1 MASAESR
8 QSKWVGIVVV
18 LGLIGAGVAAY
29 LNEPRD
35 PSYDPATAPEGL
47 PRKVAQ
53 LLSAHTAS
61 RQVGPAP
68 EGPIYLSVRRKGQ
81 RLAETWEDGDNWRAQ
96 VVSALD
102 RLRSSDPS
110 IETQAETIV
119 LCLPHAYEPLRLR
132 RKRPPLSNIFRG
144 ARGLELKHGR
154 TTVRHC
160 PTEMLARNASSDLL
174 VKEFQRTQEL
184 SEDEFY
190 DEASARSFE
199 AHQLLITLGDKPGV
213 RTMLRGNTL
222 VEMKDVNRAGVEGLA
237 KAMTDWMV
245 NGLQPDGR
253 MVYRYFPSRGA
264 ESRNNNMIR
273 QFMASVCLVRLGN
286 YHGDEK
292 LREMAERNLRYNFN
306 HFFFR
311 DGDVGLI
318 TFRNKSKLG
327 AAALAALGVVEAP
340 FRDKLAQYELP
351 LRAMTRTMQN
361 ADGSFQT
368 FYKQER
374 RDNQN
379 FYPGET
385 QLLWAVLYE
394 QTGDPELLE
403 RIMRSFRYY
412 RTWHLEGQSEKGRP
426 NRNPAF
432 IPWHTQALVKVWM
445 KTQDPELSDFV
456 FEMNDWLLG
465 VQEWDGAR
473 YPDSRGRFYD
483 GARPFGPPHASSTGV
498 YLEGLIDAY
507 RMAVAIGDEERRHAY
522 RRAILRG
529 LRSLMQL
536 QFRDEVD
543 MFYISKPKAVYG
555 GIRTTLYDNSIR
567 VDNVQHGLM
576 GILRIL
582 ETFNAEGPW

>member
-1 MASAESR
+1 MSSEESG
-8 QSKWVGIVVV
+8 QSKWVGIGIA
-18 LGLIGAGVAAY
+18 LCLIGAGVAAF

-35 PSYDPATAPEGL
+35 PAYDPQTAAEGL
-47 PRKVAQ
+47 PRRVAK
-53 LLSAHTAS
+53 LLSEHTAT

-68 EGPIYLSVRRKGQ
+68 EGPIYLTVRRDGH
-81 RLAETWEDGDNWRAQ
+81 RLAETWQDGDNWRAQ
-96 VVSALD
+96 VATALE
-102 RLRSSDPS
+102 RLRADDASLD
-110 IETQAETIV
+110 EQADTVVI
-119 LCLPHAYEPLRLR
+119 CLPYGYEPLRLR
-132 RKRPPLSNIFRG
+132 RKRQPLSNIYRG
-144 ARGLELKHGR
+144 ARGLELQQGR

-160 PTEMLARNASSDLL
+160 PTEMLARNVSSERL
-174 VKEFQRTQEL
+174 VDDFRKAQEL

-190 DEASARSFE
+190 EQASARSFE
-199 AHQLLITLGDKPGV
+199 AHQLLVKLGDKPV
-213 RTMLRGNTL
+213 VHRMLRGNTL

-245 NGLQPDGR
+245 NSLQPDGR
-253 MVYRYFPSRGA
+253 MVYRYFPSRGD
-264 ESRNNNMIR
+264 ESRGNNMIR
-273 QFMASVCLVRLGN
+273 QYMASVCLVRLGN
-286 YHGDEK
+286 YHNDPK
-292 LREMAERNLRYNFN
+292 LAEMAERNLRYNFN

-311 DGDVGLI
+311 DGDIGLI

-340 FRDKLAQYELP
+340 FREKLAEYELP
-351 LRAMTRTMQN
+351 LRAMTRHMQN

-394 QTGDPELLE
+394 QTGDPEILE
-403 RIMRSFRYY
+403 RIMRSFHYY
-412 RTWHLEGQSEKGRP
+412 RTWHLEGKSERGRP

-445 KTQDPELSDFV
+445 KTQDPKLAEFV

-483 GARPFGPPHASSTGV
+483 GNRPFGPPHASSTGV

-507 RMAVAIGDEERRHAY
+507 RMAVALGDEERRHSY
-522 RRAILRG
+522 RRSILRG

-536 QFRDEVD
+536 QYRDDAD
-543 MFYISKPKAVYG
+543 MFYISKREAVYG